1 VSAVDYGIWSSPGL
15 DAQGRLPLATAESP
29 VLLFRASDGRY
40 RPGVNASAWVA
51 IVAIAAGAIT
61 SVSVAHL
68 TFRHARQLDKE
79 RRLAT
84 QRDEFYIDL
93 LIEANAERVW
103 AEQLV
108 LSRRQGVAAESPPD
122 TRLPA
127 ADRARLAA
135 RVNVFAEPDV
145 VSAWVDFDNLTS
157 GFVHRPADD
166 GTLIEM
172 QASLDDAVSQL
183 GQAIQRATTR

>member
-1 VSAVDYGIWSSPGL
+1 
-15 DAQGRLPLATAESP
+15 LPLATAESP

-103 AEQLV
+103 AEQLA

-183 GQAIQRATTR
+183 GQTIQRATTR